1 MGAHEPPRRL
11 QERPRALRL
20 STVVRVLPDV
30 RAIEKTFD
38 YVVPDR
44 LRDHV
49 RVGSLVRIDLNGR
62 RVGGWVVAVDVVPPA
77 GVELKPI
84 ARFSSAGPSRE
95 ILDLADWAAWRW
107 AGRPQHF
114 LTTASPP
121 TVVPGLAPPR
131 ARRRWVGSPVGPT
144 SVAGG
149 VLAAIERGDRL
160 VVARVAPAGSVD
172 AVLAAVA
179 TLGPIIVAL
188 PSIAAARAVANA
200 LEQSGLAVARYP
212 RQWAVAASGAADVV
226 VGSRVAVWA
235 TIPDLAAIVLVDEH
249 DEAHQSESSPTW
261 NAREVAV
268 ERARRAGAA
277 CILTSPC
284 PSLEALDLDD
294 AVVAGPS
301 RSDERAGWPI
311 VELVDRGDEDPRT
324 RTSLVSSALARALA
338 SGQRVV
344 CVHNTKGVA
353 RLMACASCQSIA
365 RCEACD
371 AAVSQH
377 DAVLVCARCGA
388 TRPVVCLVC
397 GASRMKAMR
406 PGVSRLR
413 GELEAAV
420 GEPVVEVTAAT
431 AGAPLPPARVYIGTE
446 AALHQVREAD
456 VVAFLDIDA
465 ELLAPRFRAGE
476 QVMAL
481 LARAARL
488 VGGRAGDGG
497 STGRRVL
504 VQTSLPD
511 HPVLQA
517 ALLADPSRVV
527 DAEREAREALRLP
540 PVTALAAVSGAGSE
554 ELVAALGLLVGVE
567 VQGPSDARWLVRARD
582 HAVLCDALET
592 VGRPADRVRIEVDPR
607 RV

>member
-1 MGAHEPPRRL
+1 M
-11 QERPRALRL
+11 
-20 STVVRVLPDV
+20 LPDL

-38 YVVPDR
+38 YVVPDK

-77 GVELKPI
+77 GVDLKPI

-95 ILDLADWAAWRW
+95 ILDLAEWAAWRW

-131 ARRRWVGSPVGPT
+131 ARRRPVVRTQAEPI

-160 VVARVAPAGSVD
+160 VVARVAPAGSVE
-172 AVLAAVA
+172 AVVAAVA
-179 TLGPIIVAL
+179 TMGPTIVAL
-188 PSIAAARAVANA
+188 PSIAAARTVANA
-200 LEQSGLAVARYP
+200 LERAGLLVARYP

-226 VGSRVAVWA
+226 VGSRMAVWA
-235 TIPDLAAIVLVDEH
+235 TMPDLAAIVVVDEH

-261 NAREVAV
+261 HARDVAV
-268 ERARRAGAA
+268 ERARRDGAW
-277 CILTSPC
+277 CVLTSPC
-284 PSLEALDLDD
+284 PSLEALDLDN
-294 AVVAGPS
+294 AVVVAPS

-353 RLMACASCQSIA
+353 RLLACASCQSIA
-365 RCEACD
+365 RCEVCD
-371 AAVSQH
+371 AAVSQQE
-377 DAVLVCARCGA
+377 AGLVCARCGA

-397 GASRMKAMR
+397 GASRMKALR

-413 GELEAAV
+413 GELEAAT
-420 GEPVVEVTAAT
+420 GESVVEVTAAT
-431 AGAPLPPARVYIGTE
+431 AGAPLPPARVYVGTE

-488 VGGRAGDGG
+488 VGGRAGDG
-497 STGRRVL
+497 RLV
-504 VQTSLPD
+504 VQTSLPG

-517 ALLADPSRVV
+517 AVLADPSRIVTG
-527 DAEREAREALRLP
+527 ERETREALRLP
-540 PVTALAAVSGAGSE
+540 PVTALASLSGAGSE
-554 ELVAALGLLVGVE
+554 ELVAALAVVAGIE
-567 VQGPSDARWLVRARD
+567 VQGPSDSRWLLRARS
-582 HAVLCDALET
+582 HRLLCDAFAA
-592 VGRPADRVRIEVDPR
+592 VGRPAERVRIEVDPL